1 MRKRRRGV
9 RRLGLAGKGQLR
21 DDGLETSVMRK
32 RRRGVRRLSLAGKGQ
47 LRDDSL
53 EDISD
58 EEEEE
63 GSQEAQFSR

>member
-1 MRKRRRGV
+1 M
-9 RRLGLAGKGQLR
+9 
-21 DDGLETSVMRK
+21 
-32 RRRGVRRLSLAGKGQ
+32 RRGVRRLSLASKGQ

-63 GSQEAQFSR
+63 GSQEAQFSRLGTVARRQPRGHQ

>member
-1 MRKRRRGV
+1 
-9 RRLGLAGKGQLR
+9 
-21 DDGLETSVMRK
+21 MRK

-47 LRDDSL
+47 FRDDSL

-63 GSQEAQFSR
+63 WSQKAQFSR